1 MFTGLIKDIG
11 IIKSVTRKPNGLD
24 LSIESLKLASIS
36 DVDDSVSV
44 NGCCQT
50 IVSLEGNI
58 FHVNVVESTMRKSN
72 LGSLKINDRVN
83 LELAMRY
90 SDRIGGHIVQ
100 GHVNAVARIL
110 SILKIDN
117 FYKLTIKYSD
127 HSDSLKMIDEGSIS
141 INGISLT
148 INSVDDDNITFDI
161 FVIPHTWENTTLKY
175 SNIGDYV
182 NVEFDVIAQYIN
194 RILSKGSKIVKNEE
208 KIKNFLKGSI

>member
-117 FYKLTIKYSD
+117 FYT
-127 HSDSLKMIDEGSIS
+127 SIS
-141 INGISLT
+141 
-148 INSVDDDNITFDI
+148 
-161 FVIPHTWENTTLKY
+161 
-175 SNIGDYV
+175 
-182 NVEFDVIAQYIN
+182 
-194 RILSKGSKIVKNEE
+194 
-208 KIKNFLKGSI
+208 